1 MTELSQCPVC
11 GEKEFSPYLVCTDF
25 TVSHETFNIVKCERC
40 QFAFTNPYPD
50 ITELG
55 NYYKSTAYVSHA
67 SRPTT
72 LIDHV
77 YVLAR
82 TQTLKW
88 KTRLI
93 KKNSNPQSL
102 TLLDYGCGT
111 GDFLLHCKNLG
122 WQVSGVEPSTTARE
136 IAATKSAQVI
146 YPAIEQMPN
155 TTFDVITLWH
165 VLEHVPN
172 LHELIKV
179 LTQHLKQTGTIFI
192 AVPNRNSWDAKHYKN
207 TWAAYDVPRHLW
219 HFRQQDM
226 QKIMQAHSLNV
237 VKTIPMKLDAYYVS
251 LLSEKYRQTKL
262 GPISMLKAIIN
273 GIRSNISGYRTSEY
287 SSHIY
292 VIKK

>member
-11 GEKEFSPYLVCTDF
+11 GEITFSPYLACTDY
-25 TVSHETFNIVKCERC
+25 TVSHETFSIVKCAHC
-40 QFAFTNPYPD
+40 QFAFTNPYPE
-50 ITELG
+50 ISQLAS
-55 NYYKSTAYVSHA
+55 YYKSSAYVSHS

-72 LIDHV
+72 FMDHI

-93 KKNSNPQSL
+93 KEHVTVPSL
-102 TLLDYGCGT
+102 ALLDYGCGT
-111 GDFLLHCKNLG
+111 GDFLIHCKNLG
-122 WQVSGVEPSTTARE
+122 WKVSGVEPSSSARE
-136 IAATKSAQVI
+136 IALTKSGQMI
-146 YPAIEQMPN
+146 YPTIEQLPK

-172 LHELIKV
+172 LHELIEA
-179 LTQHLKQTGTIFI
+179 LAQNLKQTGTIFI
-192 AVPNRNSWDAKHYKN
+192 AVPNRNSWDARHYKT

-219 HFRQQDM
+219 HFRRQDM

-237 VKTIPMKLDAYYVS
+237 VDTIPMKLDAYYVS
-251 LLSEKYRQTKL
+251 LLSEKYRHSKL
-262 GPISMLKAIIN
+262 GPLTLLKSILN
-273 GIRSNISGYRTSEY
+273 GLRSNISGDRTSEY